1 MDALGDEV
9 SSKIR
14 LAIKTKLQELNAYVD
29 DELPDYIMVM
39 VANKKGADVMRK
51 DLGLFLNERTN
62 EFVDWL
68 VGVLNRLEKVTLG
81 MFDITQHNINAMS

>member
-1 MDALGDEV
+1 MSRSAKMDSLGDEV

-14 LAIKTKLQELNAYVD
+14 LAIKAKLQELNAYVD

-39 VANKKGADVMRK
+39 VANKKGPDVMRK

-68 VGVLNRLEKVTLG
+68 EGVLDKLEKVTLG
-81 MFDITQHNINAMS
+81 ELQGDDG